1 MNRTIFAAIL
11 FWVSAVSLPGLPKV
25 AVLDIIP
32 QAKIDASV
40 IVPIT
45 ESLMEEVVSVRAY
58 IVLDRAYIEKVLAE
72 QAFQLTTMVSDTDAA
87 QAGQYLGAD
96 YVITGKVQVL
106 GDAYFLVA
114 RMIEVRTGIIVSQAT
129 EQGEGSDR

>member
-32 QAKIDASV
+32 RAKIDASV

-58 IVLDRAYIEKVLAE
+58 IVLDRA
-72 QAFQLTTMVSDTDAA
+72 
-87 QAGQYLGAD
+87 
-96 YVITGKVQVL
+96 
-106 GDAYFLVA
+106 
-114 RMIEVRTGIIVSQAT
+114 
-129 EQGEGSDR
+129 